1 MEFQDLEK
9 KSKKKLTWLW
19 VIIAVAVVAGIAT
32 WCVLSAMEA
41 KGIISAIKLDEK
53 TAFLIGLFVVCALGY
68 LLGRITI
75 KGVSLETSGVFLVAI
90 LFGFLCTLINP
101 ETTLLGE
108 FYLDKSSNMLKWY
121 KDVVSNLGLVLF
133 VGAVGFIAGPT
144 FFRNLKKNAKS
155 FVLLGGVI
163 IIVGAVV
170 AILFALIPGIESE
183 FSAGVLSG
191 ALTSTPGYSAA
202 LKASGE
208 NPLVTLGYAV
218 AYPFGVVGVVLFV
231 QLMPKIL
238 KVDMDKERSLLS
250 FDAKQI
256 LKKKAGLIEVDSFGL
271 MPFAVALVCGILVGL
286 INIPLTADGY
296 SGAKFSLGN
305 TGGVLILC
313 LIFGHFGRV
322 GKISFQ
328 VPERTLKVIREF
340 GLMLFLL
347 GSGVDGGVQLVSQIQ
362 AQGGMIVVW
371 GLLAGVVMTILPML
385 VGYIFATKVLK
396 MPLLAGLGSITGGMT
411 STPALGTLI
420 STAKTDDV
428 ASAYASTYP
437 IALILI
443 VLAGQLITTLL

>member
-1 MEFQDLEK
+1 METQK
-9 KSKKKLTWLW
+9 KNKLAWLW
-19 VIIAVAVVAGIAT
+19 ILIMLVAVAGVVI
-32 WCVLSAMEA
+32 WCVISATNA
-41 KGIISAIKLDEK
+41 NGITSAIKLNEK
-53 TAFLIGLFVVCALGY
+53 SAFLIGVFIVAALGY

-101 ETTLLGE
+101 ETPLLGK
-108 FYLDKSSNMLKWY
+108 FYLTSNNNLVKWY
-121 KDVVSNLGLVLF
+121 KDVISNVGLALF

-144 FFRNLKKNAKS
+144 FFRNLRKNAKS
-155 FVLLGGVI
+155 FVALGAI
-163 IIVGAVV
+163 IILTGALV
-170 AILFALIPGIESE
+170 AVLFALIPSIEPE

-202 LKASGE
+202 LQASGE
-208 NPLVTLGYAV
+208 NPLVTLGYAI

-231 QLMPKIL
+231 QLMPKLL

-250 FDAKQI
+250 VGATQM
-256 LKKKAGLIEVDSFGL
+256 LKKRDGLIEVDSFGL
-271 MPFAVALVCGILVGL
+271 MPFAFALVCGILVGL
-286 INIPLTADGY
+286 ITIPLTGDGY
-296 SGAKFSLGN
+296 AGATFSLGT

-313 LIFGHFGRV
+313 LIFGHFGMV

-328 VPERTLKVIREF
+328 IPEKTLKVMREF

-362 AQGGMIVVW
+362 AQGGMIVAW
-371 GLLAGVVMTILPML
+371 GFLGGAVMTILPMII
-385 VGYIFATKVLK
+385 GYIFAKKVLK
-396 MPLLAGLGSITGGMT
+396 MPLLSGLGSITGGMT

-443 VLAGQLITTLL
+443 VLAGQLIVKLL